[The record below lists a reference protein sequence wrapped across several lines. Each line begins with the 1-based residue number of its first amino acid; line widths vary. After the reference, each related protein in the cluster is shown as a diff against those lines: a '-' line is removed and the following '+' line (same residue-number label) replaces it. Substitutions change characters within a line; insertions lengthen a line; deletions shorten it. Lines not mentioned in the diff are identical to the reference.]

1 MWQATDTVKFVNVSK
16 SSLLNKLIR
25 QNRAIVSAQAGT
37 TRDSINAFFTINQER
52 FEIIDTAGIKRKS
65 KLVEAVEHYALLRA
79 MQALEASDLSLLVID
94 ATQPLSHF
102 DARIAGY
109 AMEVNKP
116 LIIIINKW
124 DLIAKTTHTMN
135 HYTKQLRQGLK
146 FATWAPVVFCSAL
159 NGSTG

>member
-1 MWQATDTVKFVNVSK
+1 
-16 SSLLNKLIR
+16 
-25 QNRAIVSAQAGT
+25 
-37 TRDSINAFFTINQER
+37 
-52 FEIIDTAGIKRKS
+52 
-65 KLVEAVEHYALLRA
+65 

-94 ATQPLSHF
+94 AIQPLSHF
-102 DARIAGY
+102 DARITGY

-135 HYTKQLRQGLK
+135 HYTKQLHQGLK

-159 NGSTG
+159 TGLRVETIKQIMLAVKTNITRRIKFGLLNKMILETRNSYNLQQK